1 MPQRVGVRA
10 RRVFRVRL
18 AAAHSDQWEAVRVQE
33 ASCWSSVARSALWRC
48 AACRSAHGATHHV
61 EHLFN
66 GFLGVALFGRIFHA
80 TANVV
85 FEDQEAERVDGRA
98 QCCRLLQDVDAVLLT
113 VDHAR
118 DAAHLS
124 LKSPQAIEQDLAVFC
139 VAMPDMF
146 CHTP

>member
-18 AAAHSDQWEAVRVQE
+18 AAAHSDQWGAVRVQE
-33 ASCWSSVARSALWRC
+33 ALCWSSVARSTLWRG
-48 AACRSAHGATHHV
+48 AACRSAHGATHNV
-61 EHLFN
+61 EHLFD
-66 GFLGVALFGRIFHA
+66 GFLGVALLGRIFHA

-85 FEDQEAERVDGRA
+85 FKDQEAERVDGGA
-98 QCCRLLQDVDAVLLT
+98 QCCRLLQDVDAILFAIN
-113 VDHAR
+113 HAR
-118 DAAHLS
+118 DPAHLS
-124 LKSPQAIEQDLAVFC
+124 LKSPQAIKKDLAVFC